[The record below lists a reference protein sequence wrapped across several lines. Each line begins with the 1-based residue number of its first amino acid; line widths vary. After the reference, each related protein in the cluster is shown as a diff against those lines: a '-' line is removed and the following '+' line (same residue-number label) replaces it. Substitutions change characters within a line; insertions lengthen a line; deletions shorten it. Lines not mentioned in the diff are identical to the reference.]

1 MAVLAGAMVASGEA
15 MAASVEATE
24 VSVGTLDLSAMV
36 RAAQGL
42 VDHTLLRAVV
52 RTSDRGGDLLAGAT
66 TFAEAGAITFAMDD
80 SASGTARAMD
90 MAIHTIRFMRMAA
103 SIRTGGGIRIHRM
116 IRTMPSSAKRL
127 PR

>member
-1 MAVLAGAMVASGEA
+1 MVASAEA

-24 VSVGTLDLSAMV
+24 VSVVTLDLSAMV

-42 VDHTLLRAVV
+42 VDHTLLRALV

-90 MAIHTIRFMRMAA
+90 MAIHTTAIRFMRMAA

>member
-1 MAVLAGAMVASGEA
+1 MAVLAGAMVASVEA

-24 VSVGTLDLSAMV
+24 VSVVTLDLSAMV

-42 VDHTLLRAVV
+42 VDHTLLRALV
-52 RTSDRGGDLLAGAT
+52 RTSDRGGDLL
-66 TFAEAGAITFAMDD
+66 AGAITFAMDD

-90 MAIHTIRFMRMAA
+90 MAIHTTAIRFMRMAA

>member
-1 MAVLAGAMVASGEA
+1 MAVLAGAMVASAEA

-24 VSVGTLDLSAMV
+24 VSVVTLDLSAMV

-42 VDHTLLRAVV
+42 VDHTLLRALV
-52 RTSDRGGDLLAGAT
+52 RTSDRGGDLL
-66 TFAEAGAITFAMDD
+66 AGAITFAMDD

-90 MAIHTIRFMRMAA
+90 MAIHTTAIRFMRMAA

>member
-1 MAVLAGAMVASGEA
+1 MVASAEA

-24 VSVGTLDLSAMV
+24 VSVVTLDLSAMV

-42 VDHTLLRAVV
+42 VDHTLLRALV
-52 RTSDRGGDLLAGAT
+52 RTSDRGGDLL
-66 TFAEAGAITFAMDD
+66 AGAITFAMDD

-90 MAIHTIRFMRMAA
+90 MAIHTTAIRFMRMAA